1 MRILFIGSVKFSE
14 SLLKKLILNGSN
26 IIGIIALSTKKY
38 NSDYCDL
45 IPLALENNISSIS
58 VEDVNSDNSIN
69 WIKEKKPDIIFC
81 FGWSR
86 ILKKG
91 LLSIPK
97 IGVIGYHPS
106 LLPNNRGRHPII
118 WSLVLGLQETGST
131 FFIMDEGVD
140 SGDIISQR
148 VVPISFDD
156 TALTLYKKLE
166 LIAAD
171 QLLELLPSI
180 SNRTFKRIKQNTS
193 FTNSWRKRSNI
204 DGLID
209 WRMSSLSINNL
220 VRALTKPY
228 CGAYF
233 KFKGVTITVWEV
245 KSEKLFL
252 SNNEPGKVLDKKNN
266 SLIVKTGDGA
276 LSLTKIEPNISPDIN
291 SYL

>member
-180 SNRTFKRIKQNTS
+180 SNRTFKRIK
-193 FTNSWRKRSNI
+193 
-204 DGLID
+204 
-209 WRMSSLSINNL
+209 
-220 VRALTKPY
+220 PE
-228 CGAYF
+228 F
-233 KFKGVTITVWEV
+233 KF
-245 KSEKLFL
+245 
-252 SNNEPGKVLDKKNN
+252 
-266 SLIVKTGDGA
+266 
-276 LSLTKIEPNISPDIN
+276 
-291 SYL
+291 

>member
-193 FTNSWRKRSNI
+193 FSNSWRKRSNI